1 MKIIGISGTNGSG
14 KDTIGEFL
22 QKEKGFLFVPA
33 TEMLREE
40 AHKRGL
46 PLEREVLRNISA
58 EWRRESGL
66 GVLIDKAVEQ
76 ADENHRGVAIASLRN
91 PGEADRVHELGG
103 IVIWVDADPKVRYER
118 VQNRQRSTEDAKTF
132 EQFLQEEK
140 EEASHSGDEATL
152 STSAVKEKADMLIQN
167 NFSQLEDFESEVA
180 AKLEG
185 FFS

>member
-40 AHKRGL
+40 ARNRGL
-46 PLEREVLRNISA
+46 PLERETLRNISA
-58 EWRRESGL
+58 EWRRASGL

-76 ADENHRGVAIASLRN
+76 ADESHKGVAIASLRN

-103 IVIWVDADPKVRYER
+103 RVIWVDADPKVRYER
-118 VQNRQRSTEDAKTF
+118 VQSRQRSTEDAKTF

-140 EEASHSGDEATL
+140 EEASHNGDEATL
-152 STSAVKEKADMLIQN
+152 DTTTVREKADIFIQN
-167 NFSQLEDFESEVA
+167 NFSRIEDFEIEVT
-180 AKLEG
+180 AKLAG
-185 FFS
+185 LL